1 MKITR
6 EKVNDFV
13 QVLLGMFILA
23 FAIAAILKP
32 NALVTGGI
40 TGISFIME
48 TLFHID
54 YTIGYSIL
62 SIAVLVATHF
72 TLGWRESRKILILS
86 ILFPIVLM
94 VFSRFNFNLTQNDLF
109 LASVYY
115 GVVGGIGTGLILKSG
130 YSSGGTDSIGKIIH
144 RKFYPFISM
153 NLIITI
159 IDLAIILLSMWV
171 YDLRI
176 ALYAI
181 ITRIVFLKSTDMV
194 MFGFSNKLVKL
205 EIISDKHTEIE
216 DFIMHQVKRG
226 ISKYTIVGGYSN
238 QSRIKIVTICSPR
251 ESMLIKRFIAKVDR
265 AAFVGI
271 LPVSSVWGM
280 GVGFRGLDDDDDSFS

>member
-1 MKITR
+1 MKISK
-6 EKVNDFV
+6 EKINDFV
-13 QVLLGMFILA
+13 QVLLGMVILA
-23 FAIAAILKP
+23 FAIASILKP

-48 TLFHID
+48 TVFKID
-54 YTIGYSIL
+54 YTIGYTIL
-62 SIAVLVATHF
+62 SLSVLLATHL

-94 VFSRFNFNLTQNDLF
+94 IFSRLNFNLTQNDLF

-144 RKFYPFISM
+144 KKFYPFISM

-159 IDLAIILLSMWV
+159 IDLVIIFMSMLV

-194 MFGFSNKLVKL
+194 MFGFSNKLIKL
-205 EIISDKHTEIE
+205 EIISDKQQEIE
-216 DFIMHQVKRG
+216 DYIMNQVKRG

-238 QSRIKIVTICSPR
+238 ASRIKIVTICSPR
-251 ESMLIKRFIAKVDR
+251 ESMLIKRFIAKCDR
-265 AAFVGI
+265 AAFVSI
-271 LPVSSVWGM
+271 LPVSSVWGE
-280 GVGFRGLDDDDDSFS
+280 GVGFRGLDDDDEKF